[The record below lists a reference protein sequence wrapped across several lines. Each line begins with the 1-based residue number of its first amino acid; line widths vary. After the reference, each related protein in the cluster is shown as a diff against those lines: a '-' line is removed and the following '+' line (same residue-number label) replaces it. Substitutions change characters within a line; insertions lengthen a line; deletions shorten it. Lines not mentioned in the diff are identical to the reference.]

1 MRILVIRTDR
11 IGDSSG
17 VLLSTPVLGAL
28 REQDGGG
35 RTAMRVSPYAAG
47 AIEGHPDLA
56 GSPAGSLGRD
66 AAVGN

>member
-11 IGDSSG
+11 IGD
-17 VLLSTPVLGAL
+17 VLLSTPVLSVL

-35 RTAMRVSPYAAG
+35 RTAMLVSPNAAE
-47 AIEGHPDLA
+47 AIEGHPELA
-56 GSPAGSLGRD
+56 GSPAGSVGRG